1 MPDFVQIQIQLTIPQ
16 YLQWMM
22 YRSMT
27 FKGID
32 VALTKGGKNIKTK
45 SADVNLS
52 TFSHSVTVQK
62 QS

>member
-1 MPDFVQIQIQLTIPQ
+1 
-16 YLQWMM
+16 LQWMM

-27 FKGID
+27 FKGVDIT
-32 VALTKGGKNIKTK
+32 LSKGGKNIQTK

-52 TFSHSVTVQK
+52 TFSHSVTVQR

>member
-1 MPDFVQIQIQLTIPQ
+1 MPDFIQVQVQLTIPQ
-16 YLQWMM
+16 YLQWIM

-27 FKGID
+27 FKNVD
-32 VALTKGGKNIKTK
+32 VTLSKGGKSIQTK

-52 TFSHSVTVQK
+52 TFSHSVTITQ